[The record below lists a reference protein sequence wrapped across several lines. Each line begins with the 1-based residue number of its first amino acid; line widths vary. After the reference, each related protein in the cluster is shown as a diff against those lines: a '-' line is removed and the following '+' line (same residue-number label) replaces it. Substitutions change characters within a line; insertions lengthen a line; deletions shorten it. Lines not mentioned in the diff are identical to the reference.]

1 MAIKQINII
10 TFARLSNAYHVAFFS
25 DVKAAIDK
33 VQYANLGLD
42 NENYGRFDMAISAE
56 QDIVNRSRASVYTP
70 KLQEYDNLRDNYFR
84 RVYYKLRNAEN
95 DSLNEKMTP
104 ELINRIRVNI
114 LGQYGLDICNEPNQK
129 ETAKI
134 RGFIRDVRVNF
145 TMNLADLEI
154 SKDLEILEEANDNYE
169 KTYVARLDEQAT
181 LPATSKLRE
190 ETEAAYLAISY
201 LIAALANST
210 SLVEDDMP
218 KRSYCSRFIDQLNM
232 LIRDFKQ
239 KAYPSGSATE
249 DEEEIPSE
257 DVEAV
262 EETGNN

>member
-1 MAIKQINII
+1 MAIKQISTI

-33 VQYANLGLD
+33 NQYENLGLD
-42 NENYGRFDMAISAE
+42 NENYGRFDNAVLEE
-56 QDIVNRSRASVYTP
+56 QDIVNRSRASLYTP

-104 ELINRIRVNI
+104 ELINNIRVNI
-114 LGQYGLDICNEPNQK
+114 LNQYGLDICNEPNQK

-134 RGFIRDVRVNF
+134 RGFIRDIRANF

-154 SKDLEILEEANDNYE
+154 ATDLETLETANDNYE
-169 KTYVARLDEQAT
+169 KTYVARLEEQAT
-181 LPATSKLRE
+181 LPTTSKLRE
-190 ETEAAYLAISY
+190 ETEAAYLAITY
-201 LIAALANST
+201 LIAAFANST
-210 SLVEDDMP
+210 SLEQADRM
-218 KRSYCSRFIDQLNM
+218 KRLYCERIIDQLNL

-239 KAYPSGSATE
+239 KAYPSGSGRD
-249 DEEEIPSE
+249 DEEEILDENP
-257 DVEAV
+257 EAV
-262 EETGNN
+262 EESENN